1 MLQTNR
7 QNDYSEFDFEFFKNN
22 YNNNLINLANIQ
34 LNLLNTMPSNV
45 DFISKLADKLSN
57 LIVISGNCFYY
68 KTSILDN
75 QYNEYADAVVRYRMM
90 KGFCNSQDIAWI
102 ANSD

>member
-34 LNLLNTMPSNV
+34 LNLLNTMPSNI

-57 LIVISGNCFYY
+57 LIVIKLTCYKNSQSPSIEPTYV
-68 KTSILDN
+68 KTSQIN
-75 QYNEYADAVVRYRMM
+75 RS
-90 KGFCNSQDIAWI
+90 CCHHP
-102 ANSD
+102 

>member
-34 LNLLNTMPSNV
+34 LNLLNTEFHS
-45 DFISKLADKLSN
+45 
-57 LIVISGNCFYY
+57 LI
-68 KTSILDN
+68 
-75 QYNEYADAVVRYRMM
+75 
-90 KGFCNSQDIAWI
+90 
-102 ANSD
+102 

>member
-34 LNLLNTMPSNV
+34 LNLLNTMPSNI

-57 LIVISGNCFYY
+57 LIVIYSMLLLRTHTVSAIKNACL
-68 KTSILDN
+68 KI
-75 QYNEYADAVVRYRMM
+75 
-90 KGFCNSQDIAWI
+90 
-102 ANSD
+102 SDRHRIE